1 MGHLSC
7 SSGATELFLVS
18 LCVLVLAEAPTFP
31 PLLEFTPGVACTCVN
46 KVLAELV
53 KTSEGSSEV
62 KNCAHFGLSHDPHQL
77 QPRTIN
83 SVSYG

>member
-53 KTSEGSSEV
+53 E
-62 KNCAHFGLSHDPHQL
+62 D
-77 QPRTIN
+77 
-83 SVSYG
+83 